1 MEYDTLHCRLAELRR
16 RHGYSQEG
24 LAEQLGI
31 SRNSVREAVR
41 LLEHMGFLVSSQGAG
56 NFISC
61 NIQRNLQDS
70 FDMLILLQQIDYHQL
85 AELRSGLELQAALLA
100 VDRITDSQVDR
111 LDSLVR
117 QMTACPSEMGAQL
130 DKQLHDEIAAISGN
144 QLIIQILRALSST
157 IDRFISDMRRRI
169 LQNPRTG
176 NQLQYAHEQMVDALR
191 RRDKTHLML
200 AVNRRYGRSDYL
212 PCIAWGALAQ
222 RCAAMSV
229 GDRLSLEGRLQSRT
243 YKKVVD
249 GREEE
254 RTAFEVSVMR
264 LAQLGEDGA

>member
-1 MEYDTLHCRLAELRR
+1 MVEQQKSYEHVLTYLEDALRDGKLTLGQSLPPERE
-16 RHGYSQEG
+16 

-100 VDRITDSQVDR
+100 VDRMGYAIS
-111 LDSLVR
+111 SHGELVR
-117 QMTACPSEMGAQL
+117 QMTACPPEMGAQL

-200 AVNRRYGRSDYL
+200 AVNHHFN
-212 PCIAWGALAQ
+212 
-222 RCAAMSV
+222 
-229 GDRLSLEGRLQSRT
+229 
-243 YKKVVD
+243 VVNSNMTA
-249 GREEE
+249 EE
-254 RTAFEVSVMR
+254 
-264 LAQLGEDGA
+264 

>member
-1 MEYDTLHCRLAELRR
+1 MVEQQKSYEHVLTYLEDALRDGKLTLGQSLPPERE
-16 RHGYSQEG
+16 

-117 QMTACPSEMGAQL
+117 QMTACPPEMGAQL

-176 NQLQYAHEQMVDALR
+176 NQPQYAHEQMVDALR

-200 AVNRRYGRSDYL
+200 AVNHHFN
-212 PCIAWGALAQ
+212 
-222 RCAAMSV
+222 
-229 GDRLSLEGRLQSRT
+229 
-243 YKKVVD
+243 VVNSNMTA
-249 GREEE
+249 EE
-254 RTAFEVSVMR
+254 
-264 LAQLGEDGA
+264 

>member
-1 MEYDTLHCRLAELRR
+1 MVEQQKSYEHVLTYLEDALRDGKLTLGQSLPPERE
-16 RHGYSQEG
+16 

-117 QMTACPSEMGAQL
+117 QMTACPPEMGAQL
-130 DKQLHDEIAAISGN
+130 DKQLHDEIAAI
-144 QLIIQILRALSST
+144 
-157 IDRFISDMRRRI
+157 
-169 LQNPRTG
+169 
-176 NQLQYAHEQMVDALR
+176 
-191 RRDKTHLML
+191 
-200 AVNRRYGRSDYL
+200 
-212 PCIAWGALAQ
+212 
-222 RCAAMSV
+222 
-229 GDRLSLEGRLQSRT
+229 
-243 YKKVVD
+243 
-249 GREEE
+249 
-254 RTAFEVSVMR
+254 
-264 LAQLGEDGA
+264 

>member
-1 MEYDTLHCRLAELRR
+1 MVEQQKSYEHVLTYLEDALRDGKLTLGQSLPPERE
-16 RHGYSQEG
+16 

-100 VDRITDSQVDR
+100 VDRI
-111 LDSLVR
+111 
-117 QMTACPSEMGAQL
+117 
-130 DKQLHDEIAAISGN
+130 I
-144 QLIIQILRALSST
+144 
-157 IDRFISDMRRRI
+157 
-169 LQNPRTG
+169 QNPRTG

-200 AVNRRYGRSDYL
+200 AVNHHFN
-212 PCIAWGALAQ
+212 
-222 RCAAMSV
+222 
-229 GDRLSLEGRLQSRT
+229 
-243 YKKVVD
+243 VVNSNMTA
-249 GREEE
+249 EE
-254 RTAFEVSVMR
+254 
-264 LAQLGEDGA
+264 